1 MTPCNCGIET
11 VVPHIEVFN
20 SKNVVGNLENHVF
33 VVMKHATG
41 SGKMLVEVNVATAPT
56 HIDNEQI
63 INAICD
69 TGMIYLPIND
79 FYRFDQVFDKIP
91 AK

>member
-1 MTPCNCGIET
+1 MATRNYGIET
-11 VVPHIEVFN
+11 VDPHIEVFN

-33 VVMKHATG
+33 VVMKHAAE

-69 TGMIYLPIND
+69 TGMTYFPING
-79 FYRFDQVFDKIP
+79 FYGFD
-91 AK
+91 